1 MGSRTFMVTM
11 PRAPASRGKQL
22 KERGRADGRTAA
34 SFRMKVDEWI
44 HGAVTVS
51 PERRA
56 DIILATDEALS
67 NCAEHAYRGA
77 DTCGPMSLGVTLD
90 HAKSVVTVCVED
102 EGAWTEPAAHPT
114 QSARGRGLL
123 LMKALADDITI
134 DGRDDGTT
142 ICMRFA
148 QCYSRPTSI
157 AGGRRV

>member
-1 MGSRTFMVTM
+1 MVTT
-11 PRAPASRGKQL
+11 PSAHASRGKQL

-67 NCAEHAYRGA
+67 NCAEHAYRGS

-134 DGRDDGTT
+134 DGRDDGTK